1 MYSNW
6 IFFFVLL
13 VRDFCGKGE
22 LDALKYQYPFDRKPN
37 NEVISNHIRSQ

>member
-13 VRDFCGKGE
+13 VLDFCGKGE